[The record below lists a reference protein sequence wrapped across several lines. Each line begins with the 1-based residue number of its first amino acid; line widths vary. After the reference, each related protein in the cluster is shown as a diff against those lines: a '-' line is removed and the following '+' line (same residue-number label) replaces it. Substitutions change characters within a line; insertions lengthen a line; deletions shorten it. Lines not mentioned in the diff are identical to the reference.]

1 MLIKSFS
8 KTHIDRLVFKPNIKV
23 NLGYQQKN
31 QRLARFLKAYKKLRK
46 KVARKRLDKAT
57 YDMRYPKGF
66 FH

>member
-46 KVARKRLDKAT
+46 KVALTDYIAVVNRNS
-57 YDMRYPKGF
+57 GQF
-66 FH
+66 FNF